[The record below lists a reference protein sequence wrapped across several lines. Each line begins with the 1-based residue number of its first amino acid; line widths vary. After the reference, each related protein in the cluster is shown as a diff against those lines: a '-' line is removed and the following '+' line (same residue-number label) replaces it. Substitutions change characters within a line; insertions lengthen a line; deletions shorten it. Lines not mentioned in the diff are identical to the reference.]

1 MSRRAFA
8 RSAPLAFLLASV
20 ASLASGT
27 PQAAPQAAPA
37 STAADS
43 AAAARIQAD
52 VDWLASPEMK
62 GRRAGAPEAD
72 RAADGIAERFRKLG
86 LLPAGPK
93 GSYLQPF
100 DFIDGV
106 DLGPKNAFETGDGAS
121 KRSWAVGE
129 DFRPLAFSA
138 AGSAAGEVVFAGYG
152 IVAKD
157 LSYDDYDGL
166 DVKDK
171 VVLVL
176 RYGPDGD
183 DEKSP
188 FSPYAA
194 LRFKASVA
202 RDKGA
207 KALLVAAGPLTK
219 DVPDDLVALRTDAA
233 FADAGIVALSLRR
246 AVAEAL
252 LAPSGKTLAAAQKAI
267 DDTKR
272 PAPFAAAGSWV
283 ALVADV
289 TPRRVRTANVLGLL
303 PGADPKANPGIVIVG
318 AHYDHLGL
326 GGPSSLGRGGDANVH
341 PGADD
346 NASGTAALLEMARN
360 FAGRNPPL
368 PRSLLFIAF
377 AAEEIGTLG
386 SLHFTKNPTAP
397 WESVVAMFNMD
408 MIGRLRGD
416 KLDVQGVGTS
426 PAWKGL
432 IESSNTNAKL
442 KLALLDGGFGPSD
455 HSPFYAAK
463 KPVLF
468 VFTGAHADYHKPSDT
483 ADRVDAAGIVRVVKF
498 LGPVVAAVASAP
510 ERIAFAE
517 VKGGVAPSGGGSR
530 SFRVWVGGIPDF
542 SEEGAGVKLSG
553 VSAGSPAEKAGLQ
566 AGDLIVRFGDKELR
580 NLYDYT
586 YALQGRKPGEKVN
599 IVVKRTEGGK
609 TVEKTFEVTLG
620 SRPDATK

>member
-1 MSRRAFA
+1 MTIARSTSAAFA
-8 RSAPLAFLLASV
+8 LLI
-20 ASLASGT
+20 ASLASG
-27 PQAAPQAAPA
+27 APQTVSPASPAPA
-37 STAADS
+37 TPAVLSP
-43 AAAARIQAD
+43 AAARVQAD
-52 VDWLASPEMK
+52 VAWLASPELK
-62 GRRAGAPEAD
+62 GRRAGTPEAD
-72 RAADGIAERFRKLG
+72 RAADGIAERFRNLG

-106 DLGPKNAFETGDGAS
+106 DLGPKNSLETGDGESQKA
-121 KRSWAVGE
+121 WGVGT

-233 FADAGIVALSLRR
+233 FADAGIVALSIRR

-252 LAPSGKTLAAAQKAI
+252 LAPSGKTLAAAQKTI
-267 DDTKR
+267 DDAKK
-272 PAPFAAAGSWV
+272 PAPFAAALSRV

-303 PGADPKANPGIVIVG
+303 PGADPKANPEIVIVG

-326 GGPSSLGRGGDANVH
+326 GGATSLDRGSEAKIH

-346 NASGTAALLEMARN
+346 NASGTAALLEMARDL
-360 FAGRNPPL
+360 AGRKPSL

-377 AAEEIGTLG
+377 GAEEIGTLG
-386 SLHFTKNPTAP
+386 SLHFTKNPTTP
-397 WESVVAMFNMD
+397 WEPVVAMFNMD

-432 IESSNTNAKL
+432 IESSNAEAKL
-442 KLALLDGGFGPSD
+442 KLSLLEGGFGPSD

-483 ADRVDAAGIVRVVKF
+483 ADRIDAEGIVRVVRF
-498 LGPVVAAVASAP
+498 LEPVVAATASAP
-510 ERIAFAE
+510 ERIAFSE
-517 VKGGVAPSGGGSR
+517 VKGGTAPTGSGSR

-553 VSAGSPAEKAGLQ
+553 VTAGSPAEKAGFL
-566 AGDLIVRFGDKELR
+566 AGDLIVKFGDKELR

-599 IVVKRTEGGK
+599 VVVKRTEGGQ
-609 TVEKTFEVTLG
+609 TVEKTLEVTLG